1 MLDCFYTYLFFFVN
15 DSSRSVMVFYLTSYI
30 EVWLYIL
37 NFNMLSFWTC
47 KVIPQKSLSLHTL
60 SWHISLFSVLKEW
73 IQFQK
78 ENLPLFSRGY
88 SS

>member
-1 MLDCFYTYLFFFVN
+1 
-15 DSSRSVMVFYLTSYI
+15 
-30 EVWLYIL
+30 
-37 NFNMLSFWTC
+37 MLSFWTC
-47 KVIPQKSLSLHTL
+47 KVIAQKSLSLHTL

>member
-1 MLDCFYTYLFFFVN
+1 
-15 DSSRSVMVFYLTSYI
+15 
-30 EVWLYIL
+30 
-37 NFNMLSFWTC
+37 MLSFWTC

-78 ENLPLFSRGY
+78 ENLPLFSWGY